1 MYRFDMLL
9 QHVIQSEDRLVGSE
23 IAQLMDELC
32 GTLYCHCGKYLLS
45 HHDEVLS

>member
-9 QHVIQSEDRLVGSE
+9 HVIRSEDILVGSE
-23 IAQLMDELC
+23 IVQLMDELC